1 MGHAQAFQEA
11 ALTTSGPVLSL
22 SNAQKQVL
30 SHCLG
35 TNVLP
40 ILRRRSDYVKALVQ
54 VSDDET

>member
-30 SHCLG
+30 SHIVWGL
-35 TNVLP
+35 TFALP
-40 ILRRRSDYVKALVQ
+40 FFAGGQIM
-54 VSDDET
+54 